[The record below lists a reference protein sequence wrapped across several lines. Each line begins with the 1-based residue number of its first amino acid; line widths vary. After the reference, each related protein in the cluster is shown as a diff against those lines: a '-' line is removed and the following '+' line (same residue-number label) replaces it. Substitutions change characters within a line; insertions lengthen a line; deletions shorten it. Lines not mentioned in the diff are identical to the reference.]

1 LKNLRHFNL
10 IKSEIADLWTFR
22 FHDSE
27 FTVYLHQLLA
37 VAFKFLEELSQGVA
51 VAVLILNF
59 LDQFLNV

>member
-1 LKNLRHFNL
+1 LKNLRHFNFV
-10 IKSEIADLWTFR
+10 KSEVADLWIFG

-27 FTVYLHQLLA
+27 FTVYLHELLA
-37 VAFKFLEELSQGVA
+37 VAFKFLKELSQGVA